1 MCSSLRDTEKQHVK
15 CGAVPDTSVQAVVDA
30 KLCQLHSIQTM
41 PQEVAASAPDM
52 LGPVT
57 RWKLE
62 QSSMYVAL
70 ACRRRVLCICGAC
83 VKVACMVDVSSINCA
98 GST

>member
-1 MCSSLRDTEKQHVK
+1 MSK
-15 CGAVPDTSVQAVVDA
+15 CGAVSDTSVQAVVDA
-30 KLCQLHSIQTM
+30 KLCQLQSIQTM

-70 ACRRRVLCICGAC
+70 ACRRRVTVHLWRLCQGC
-83 VKVACMVDVSSINCA
+83 VHD
-98 GST
+98 